1 MKLKW
6 MGDNR
11 ELVEALIK
19 YCNIYAGVYKL
30 EKLEFEDV
38 QYSYAQIQV
47 LEYLLENEE
56 LHDNMSTIASRLGI
70 TKSNFTKI
78 VNRLEAKGL
87 VTKSLRPGSKKE
99 IQIEVNDKGK
109 KLYMAYSEQI
119 LRCHFSP
126 MFEALNRIPADHRAH
141 LAEALKSSLSDNVY
155 VKSINRSTT

>member
-1 MKLKW
+1 MKLEW

-11 ELVEALIK
+11 KLVEALIK

-47 LEYLLENEE
+47 LEYLLENED

-78 VNRLEAKGL
+78 VNRLESKGL
-87 VTKSLRPGSKKE
+87 VTKSLLTGSKKE
-99 IQIEVNDKGK
+99 ILVNVNDKGK
-109 KLYMAYSEQI
+109 KLYMAYTEQI
-119 LRCHFSP
+119 LRCHFAP
-126 MFEALNRIPADHRAH
+126 MFKALNRIPADYRAH
-141 LAEALKSSLSDNVY
+141 IAEALTTSIEDSTY
-155 VKSINRSTT
+155 VNNIKRTSK

>member
-1 MKLKW
+1 MKLEW

-56 LHDNMSTIASRLGI
+56 RHDNMSTIASRLGI

-78 VNRLEAKGL
+78 VNRLEAKNL
-87 VTKSLRPGSKKE
+87 VVKTLRPGSKKE
-99 IQIEVNDKGK
+99 IEVSVNEKGK
-109 KLYMAYSEQI
+109 KLYLAYSEQI
-119 LRCHFSP
+119 LRCHFAP
-126 MFEALNRIPADHRAH
+126 MFEALNRIPADYRNNMAN
-141 LAEALKSSLSDNVY
+141 ALKASLSENVY
-155 VKSINRSTT
+155 VKNVNRTTT